1 MMRALIWLGVSVALT
16 TGACGGKSATPTTV
30 PVTAVA
36 ADAGSGSS
44 VPAADGGV
52 AKTPS
57 TTSANVTPG
66 NAAGT
71 TCALVSCVFHAGVA
85 GYYNCLAGA
94 AGACTHFGGSCT
106 PADRCMFDSA
116 AKSYKNC
123 NNPSDGTCDAFG
135 AACNPK
141 PGCWFD
147 PKDGLFRLCSAAAGG
162 TCSKWGELCSPA
174 ATPS

>member
-1 MMRALIWLGVSVALT
+1 MRALFCFGVSVALT
-16 TGACGGKSATPTTV
+16 TGACGGKAASPTTV
-30 PVTAVA
+30 PVTAAV
-36 ADAGSGSS
+36 ADAGDESP
-44 VPAADGGV
+44 VPSAADS
-52 AKTPS
+52 ATKTPPA
-57 TTSANVTPG
+57 TSAKVTPG
-66 NAAGT
+66 IAAGT
-71 TCALVSCVFHAGVA
+71 SCVPASCVFHAGVA
-85 GYYNCLAGA
+85 GYFNCLAGA

-106 PADRCMFDSA
+106 PADRCMFDPA

-123 NNPSDGTCDAFG
+123 NNPSDGTCDTFG

-147 PKDGLFRLCSAAAGG
+147 PNDGLFRTCATSVGG